1 MTPDYLQLTPFCRYF
16 SFVAASSSSFSKI
29 VFLCCCHFGLGVV
42 LATCHDRYGPFAAY
56 AALPRLITS
65 CFWMGGCIFHYN
77 QDHQLNS
84 GSITD
89 LVCLTHDPDDNAA
102 LVGLIGCSFRFRG
115 YAPAELEITIRIDH
129 SSMNTYTHCCASKLC
144 FALPCCRDVT
154 RGAPSPES
162 NDPTC
167 GGSDGGTGVT
177 APPPPCRPPPPRA

>member
-1 MTPDYLQLTPFCRYF
+1 
-16 SFVAASSSSFSKI
+16 
-29 VFLCCCHFGLGVV
+29 
-42 LATCHDRYGPFAAY
+42 
-56 AALPRLITS
+56 
-65 CFWMGGCIFHYN
+65 MGGCIFHYN
-77 QDHQLNS
+77 QDHRPNS

-115 YAPAELEITIRIDH
+115 YAPAELEIFIRIDH
-129 SSMNTYTHCCASKLC
+129 SSMNTYAHCCASKLC

-167 GGSDGGTGVT
+167 GGSDGGTEVT
-177 APPPPCRPPPPRA
+177 AAPPHRTDLLPRAHNCRASAHVYATGDCGDERQRQWRRRSGAGRFFFWFWWYAIFLIQENCTQVATARRNRASGGGLC

>member
-1 MTPDYLQLTPFCRYF
+1 
-16 SFVAASSSSFSKI
+16 
-29 VFLCCCHFGLGVV
+29 
-42 LATCHDRYGPFAAY
+42 
-56 AALPRLITS
+56 
-65 CFWMGGCIFHYN
+65 MGGYIFHYS
-77 QDHQLNS
+77 QDHRLNS

-89 LVCLTHDPDDNAA
+89 LVCLTHGPDDNAA

-115 YAPAELEITIRIDH
+115 YAPAELEIIIRIDH

-167 GGSDGGTGVT
+167 GAVVVFLGYFDLEN
-177 APPPPCRPPPPRA
+177 